1 MGPFEKALQKVQ
13 HQQMTHED
21 RSPGDRRVRDALKTM
36 GDLAYD
42 TTSLPFQMLTY
53 SPEAEAAFNPKFISE
68 KIISSFKD
76 GPGFKSRTLPTELNI
91 DHFLR
96 MARGIAGEEAP
107 EITAKRVAELVEKLR
122 NEKLQSPLQLW
133 MQGNKVTGHEG
144 RHRAMALREL
154 GEKTAPVNLTHDRI
168 RWSEQL
174 NPDSFD
180 YLPTEDIPNSLI
192 GEDGKMLFTDL
203 LRNSA
208 GRNQKELKTLFHGGR
223 PFTKWDPGTIG
234 FGEGRFLAQGPGLYA
249 GDIEDLAR
257 IYKKYGGDDPALLK
271 LAVDDSRIFNPALKM
286 SPEHKEAYDRA
297 ASILDPRG
305 YGLRGKLMDVP
316 RYKYDQTR
324 KLLVDSGIDGM
335 RQRLGDELGD
345 EWVIFNPDII
355 KSVDR
360 IE

>member
-1 MGPFEKALQKVQ
+1 MGPFEKALQKVRQ
-13 HQQMTHED
+13 RQMTHED
-21 RSPGDRRVRDALKTM
+21 RGPGDRRVRDALKTM

-53 SPEAEAAFNPKFISE
+53 SPEAEAAFNPKS
-68 KIISSFKD
+68 
-76 GPGFKSRTLPTELNI
+76 
-91 DHFLR
+91 
-96 MARGIAGEEAP
+96 
-107 EITAKRVAELVEKLR
+107 V
-122 NEKLQSPLQLW
+122 
-133 MQGNKVTGHEG
+133 
-144 RHRAMALREL
+144 
-154 GEKTAPVNLTHDRI
+154 
-168 RWSEQL
+168 
-174 NPDSFD
+174 
-180 YLPTEDIPNSLI
+180 
-192 GEDGKMLFTDL
+192 
-203 LRNSA
+203 
-208 GRNQKELKTLFHGGR
+208 LKTLFHGGR

-271 LAVDDSRIFNPALKM
+271 LAVDDSRIFNPTLKM

-305 YGLRGKLMDVP
+305 YGLRGKLMDIP